1 MKYTLLS
8 NINHFDLPIVE
19 IILNKNTIDFF
30 LKMPYDSSVI
40 AGWSA
45 PAIGFNE
52 KTLFVESKKIDLA
65 RKLLAKYIL

>member
-19 IILNKNTIDFF
+19 SILNKNDIDFF

-40 AGWSA
+40 AGWAA

-52 KTLFVESKKIDLA
+52 KTLFVEAKKIDLV